1 MPICIW
7 IRSTKLTSMM
17 WMLSNLL
24 VHWKRWC
31 NDEKKNFSRHKYQIV
46 VDSMRS
52 AANWLFIRRVT
63 HQRRQFGNYI
73 RRMKN
78 KWIYNFK
85 QNLLNLFRIMRPV
98 SLDDSIHATCSELKI
113 NTQNADAIS
122 INDIEEFSTA
132 ANKSLLGMYSV
143 KFSQNLH
150 NSQTANFEV
159 ISGTDQL

>member
-1 MPICIW
+1 
-7 IRSTKLTSMM
+7 
-17 WMLSNLL
+17 
-24 VHWKRWC
+24 
-31 NDEKKNFSRHKYQIV
+31 
-46 VDSMRS
+46 
-52 AANWLFIRRVT
+52 
-63 HQRRQFGNYI
+63 
-73 RRMKN
+73 
-78 KWIYNFK
+78 
-85 QNLLNLFRIMRPV
+85 MRPV

-143 KFSQNLH
+143 KFSPNLH